1 MKAGDAASEP
11 RRKAESREVKRESE
25 GSQQCKRSIQQ
36 RVLEARN
43 RDPIAA
49 GDEQQGRRR
58 SCHVSQQVSGRFTRS
73 DDKTPKE
80 RAVGLMKHVPNVREE
95 RKTARDGTQGPKKKK
110 NSQGRDPRTQEEE
123 KQPGMG
129 PQDP

>member
-11 RRKAESREVKRESE
+11 RGKAESREVRRETE

-49 GDEQQGRRR
+49 GDGEQGRQKL
-58 SCHVSQQVSGRFTRS
+58 SASG
-73 DDKTPKE
+73 
-80 RAVGLMKHVPNVREE
+80 
-95 RKTARDGTQGPKKKK
+95 
-110 NSQGRDPRTQEEE
+110 
-123 KQPGMG
+123 
-129 PQDP
+129 

>member
-11 RRKAESREVKRESE
+11 RRKAESREVRRESE

-49 GDEQQGRRR
+49 GDEEQGRRR
-58 SCHVSQQVSGRFTRS
+58 SCQPAG
-73 DDKTPKE
+73 
-80 RAVGLMKHVPNVREE
+80 E
-95 RKTARDGTQGPKKKK
+95 RKIHQKR
-110 NSQGRDPRTQEEE
+110 R
-123 KQPGMG
+123 
-129 PQDP
+129 

>member
-11 RRKAESREVKRESE
+11 RVTAESREVRRETE

-49 GDEQQGRRR
+49 GDGEQGRRR
-58 SCHVSQQVSGRFTRS
+58 SCQ
-73 DDKTPKE
+73 P
-80 RAVGLMKHVPNVREE
+80 VGE
-95 RKTARDGTQGPKKKK
+95 RKIHQKR
-110 NSQGRDPRTQEEE
+110 R
-123 KQPGMG
+123 
-129 PQDP
+129 